1 MAGRLWMDQAL
12 AVAQWGRAQWAQ
24 RSRHHGAVAGEH
36 LPGNLRFSDWDLVG
50 PTSGGN
56 MGILPWDGTG
66 GAFGLKPKKNAG
78 RTKDRMMVRG
88 VWICFGGRAK
98 FIRCLWLGESI
109 WKNWIDIWEK
119 STIRIR
125 DGSLAQASRI
135 VGIQT
140 NLPLVR
146 WHPQQN
152 SPETS
157 SAMIGGKCCQNWPNN
172 HGENTVHSVLFYG
185 VNERTYGP
193 LGQLWEH
200 PSGRRKPEWS
210 CRWAWWQSVDILWFL
225 RGKIGDLYD
234 DSLQQNALNQ
244 PAISKW

>member
-36 LPGNLRFSDWDLVG
+36 LPGNLRFSGWDMVEG
-50 PTSGGN
+50 PTSGE
-56 MGILPWDGTG
+56 IWEFYQRWG
-66 GAFGLKPKKNAG
+66 GGFGLKPKKNAG

-98 FIRCLWLGESI
+98 FKVPMIWGKYMEKLDWHLGKINHKNSRWWLADVFCESVALC
-109 WKNWIDIWEK
+109 
-119 STIRIR
+119 
-125 DGSLAQASRI
+125 GSSAQASRI

-146 WHPQQN
+146 WHPPTKFARN
-152 SPETS
+152 
-157 SAMIGGKCCQNWPNN
+157 IIRYDGGKCCQNWPNN
-172 HGENTVHSVLFYG
+172 HGENTVHSVLLYG

-234 DSLQQNALNQ
+234 DSF
-244 PAISKW
+244 